1 MDDWGIKLAR
11 IASRRCGMV
20 LEKTYTV
27 VAIVAIINELRSYL
41 PLVIIVTKQD
51 LKFKQNP
58 FMDSGDIDCA
68 R

>member
-1 MDDWGIKLAR
+1 M
-11 IASRRCGMV
+11 

-27 VAIVAIINELRSYL
+27 VAIVAIVAIINELRSYL

>member
-1 MDDWGIKLAR
+1 MADWGIKLAC
-11 IASRRCGMV
+11 IAGRSCGTV

-51 LKFKQNP
+51 LKFKQNL